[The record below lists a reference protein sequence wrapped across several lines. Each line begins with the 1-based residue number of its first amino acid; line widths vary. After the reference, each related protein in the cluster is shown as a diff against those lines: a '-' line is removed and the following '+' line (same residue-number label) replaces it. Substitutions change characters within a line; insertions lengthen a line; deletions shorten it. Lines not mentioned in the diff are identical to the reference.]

1 MIAVERNYADRAL
14 ILLRDLMS
22 IFPDEHLPQL
32 QILEQQLNELSCD
45 EDLII
50 FVLYFL
56 RKYVLKNNE
65 SKKREVFFENND
77 AQKDSDH
84 DGVYVKIEELIT
96 VLNSLLVGQNKIK
109 FKGIIR

>member
-22 IFPDEHLPQL
+22 IFPDEHLSQL
-32 QILEQQLNELSCD
+32 QMLEEQLNDLSCD

-50 FVLYFL
+50 FVMYFL
-56 RKYVLKNNE
+56 KKYVLKNNE
-65 SKKREVFFENND
+65 SKKREVFFEHNEE
-77 AQKDSDH
+77 QKDPESN
-84 DGVYVKIEELIT
+84 GVYVKIEELIT
-96 VLNSLLVGQNKIK
+96 ILNSLLVGQHKIN

>member
-22 IFPDEHLPQL
+22 IFPEEHLPQL
-32 QILEQQLNELSCD
+32 QMLEQQFNNLSCD

-50 FVLYFL
+50 AVLHFL
-56 RKYVLKNNE
+56 KRYVLNKNE
-65 SKKREVFFENND
+65 TKKRKMFFENGEE
-77 AQKDSDH
+77 QKESESN
-84 DGVYVKIEELIT
+84 GVSVRIEELIAI
-96 VLNSLLVGQNKIK
+96 LNSLLVGQNKIN